1 MRGRTF
7 LLIAVVLAVIDL
19 AVPYLFLGASGSFAA
34 SFLFWCALT
43 LAVIVAA
50 TVYTRHWSKE

>member
-1 MRGRTF
+1 
-7 LLIAVVLAVIDL
+7 LIAIVLAAVDL

-43 LAVIVAA
+43 LVVIVAA
-50 TVYTRHWSKE
+50 AFYTRHWSKE